1 MGIFLISLL
10 AFFSKMWRLGIFHG
24 SIILPQTQ
32 IETTTTTTTTTTV
45 SGQIPQQQTEVSREH
60 DFLVNCFSTKSITND
75 CQQN

>member
-32 IETTTTTTTTTTV
+32 IETTTTTTV